1 MLPGRGSIGRYQSR
15 GRKGAMETANCSMY
29 DGVHD
34 GAEKL
39 LRFGRA
45 GYDALSLVKLIKL
58 MSFLELIKKDNHAIT
73 TGLLCFTAI
82 CLCD

>member
-45 GYDALSLVKLIKL
+45 GYGALPLAKVY
-58 MSFLELIKKDNHAIT
+58 
-73 TGLLCFTAI
+73 
-82 CLCD
+82 